1 VRTASR
7 RARRL
12 GGLLLVA
19 ATVLWALLRRRANAV
34 RWVEP
39 PATTPPTGMTR
50 PAGAVPDERDEPGA
64 PGELPGDVL
73 ATDAGLTELPEAGTE
88 GPAVEAAVEAAAVE
102 DRAVGG
108 SAVEGL
114 AAGSAVGASADAV
127 EDLAVGGS
135 AVEGSAAGS
144 AVGGSADAVEELPA
158 DTVDETRVAEIL
170 AESPDADVV
179 VVDEATYELA
189 VADAAPDPSRPADP
203 PSAVA
208 EAEVVATG
216 PAAAQPSDD
225 ATEAELEDAAT
236 ERSRSVP
243 MPTFSEAPTAE
254 IPAVTDDLRRIR
266 GIGPSMERTLQGIGI
281 VSYRQLALLD
291 GAELERVRGE
301 LTDFRGRIER
311 EDWVGQA
318 RALYREKY
326 GRDPS

>member
-1 VRTASR
+1 
-7 RARRL
+7 
-12 GGLLLVA
+12 
-19 ATVLWALLRRRANAV
+19 
-34 RWVEP
+34 
-39 PATTPPTGMTR
+39 
-50 PAGAVPDERDEPGA
+50 VPDEPDEPGA

-73 ATDAGLTELPEAGTE
+73 ATDAGLTELPEGGTE
-88 GPAVEAAVEAAAVE
+88 GPSVGGSAVE
-102 DRAVGG
+102 DRAVGDSTAGGSADAG
-108 SAVEGL
+108 SAVGWS
-114 AAGSAVGASADAV
+114 ADAGSAVGAAAV
-127 EDLAVGGS
+127 A
-135 AVEGSAAGS
+135 
-144 AVGGSADAVEELPA
+144 GSADAVEELPA

-203 PSAVA
+203 APAVA

-216 PAAAQPSDD
+216 PAAAEPSDD
-225 ATEAELEDAAT
+225 ATEAELEDAAA

>member
-1 VRTASR
+1 MRTASR

-19 ATVLWALLRRRANAV
+19 ATVLWAFLRRRANAV

-39 PATTPPTGMTR
+39 PATTRPTGMTR
-50 PAGAVPDERDEPGA
+50 PAEAGTGEPDEPGA

-73 ATDAGLTELPEAGTE
+73 ATDAGLTELPEAGS
-88 GPAVEAAVEAAAVE
+88 EAPP
-102 DRAVGG
+102 
-108 SAVEGL
+108 
-114 AAGSAVGASADAV
+114 
-127 EDLAVGGS
+127 
-135 AVEGSAAGS
+135 VEGSAVAGS
-144 AVGGSADAVEELPA
+144 DIAGLAGAGPADGVEELPA

-203 PSAVA
+203 APAVA
-208 EAEVVATG
+208 EAEVVASG
-216 PAAAQPSDD
+216 PAAAEPSDD
-225 ATEAELEDAAT
+225 ATEAELEDAAA

-318 RALYREKY
+318 RALHREKY

>member
-19 ATVLWALLRRRANAV
+19 ATVLWAFLRRRANAV

-39 PATTPPTGMTR
+39 PATTRPTGTTR
-50 PAGAVPDERDEPGA
+50 PAGAVPDEPDEPGA

-73 ATDAGLTELPEAGTE
+73 ATDAGLTELPEGGTE
-88 GPAVEAAVEAAAVE
+88 GPSVGGSAVE
-102 DRAVGG
+102 DRAVGDSTAGCSADAG
-108 SAVEGL
+108 SAVGRS
-114 AAGSAVGASADAV
+114 ADAGSAVGAAAV
-127 EDLAVGGS
+127 A
-135 AVEGSAAGS
+135 
-144 AVGGSADAVEELPA
+144 GSADAVEELPA

-203 PSAVA
+203 APAVA
-208 EAEVVATG
+208 GAEVVATG
-216 PAAAQPSDD
+216 PAAAEPSDD
-225 ATEAELEDAAT
+225 ATEAELEDAAA

>member
-1 VRTASR
+1 MRTASR

-19 ATVLWALLRRRANAV
+19 ATVLWAFLRRRANAV

-39 PATTPPTGMTR
+39 PATTRPTGMAR
-50 PAGAVPDERDEPGA
+50 PAGAVPDEPDEPGA

-73 ATDAGLTELPEAGTE
+73 ATDAGLTELPEAGSE
-88 GPAVEAAVEAAAVE
+88 GPAVEGAAVEGAAVGGAAVEGRAVE
-102 DRAVGG
+102 DRAVEG
-108 SAVEGL
+108 SGV
-114 AAGSAVGASADAV
+114 AGSV
-127 EDLAVGGS
+127 
-135 AVEGSAAGS
+135 
-144 AVGGSADAVEELPA
+144 DAVEELPA

-170 AESPDADVV
+170 AESADADVV

-203 PSAVA
+203 APAVA

-216 PAAAQPSDD
+216 PAAARPSDD
-225 ATEAELEDAAT
+225 ATEAELEDAAA

>member
-19 ATVLWALLRRRANAV
+19 ATVLWAFLRRRANAV

-39 PATTPPTGMTR
+39 PATTRPTGMTR
-50 PAGAVPDERDEPGA
+50 PVEAGPDEPGA

-73 ATDAGLTELPEAGTE
+73 ATDAGLTELPEGGTE
-88 GPAVEAAVEAAAVE
+88 GPSVGGSAVE
-102 DRAVGG
+102 DRAVGDSTAGGSADAG
-108 SAVEGL
+108 SAVGWS
-114 AAGSAVGASADAV
+114 ADAGSAVGAAAV
-127 EDLAVGGS
+127 A
-135 AVEGSAAGS
+135 
-144 AVGGSADAVEELPA
+144 GSADAVEELPA

-203 PSAVA
+203 APAVA

-216 PAAAQPSDD
+216 PAAAEPSDD
-225 ATEAELEDAAT
+225 ATEAELEDAAA

>member
-19 ATVLWALLRRRANAV
+19 ATVLWAFLRRRANAV

-39 PATTPPTGMTR
+39 PATTRPTGMAR
-50 PAGAVPDERDEPGA
+50 PAGAVPDEPDEPGA

-73 ATDAGLTELPEAGTE
+73 ATDAGLTELPEAGSE
-88 GPAVEAAVEAAAVE
+88 GPAVEGAAVEGAAVGGAAVEGRAVE
-102 DRAVGG
+102 DRAVEG
-108 SAVEGL
+108 SGV
-114 AAGSAVGASADAV
+114 AGSV
-127 EDLAVGGS
+127 
-135 AVEGSAAGS
+135 
-144 AVGGSADAVEELPA
+144 DAVEELPA

-203 PSAVA
+203 APAVA

-216 PAAAQPSDD
+216 PAAAEPSDD
-225 ATEAELEDAAT
+225 ATEAELEDAAA

>member
-19 ATVLWALLRRRANAV
+19 ATVLWAFLRRRANAV

-39 PATTPPTGMTR
+39 PATTRPTGTTR
-50 PAGAVPDERDEPGA
+50 PAGAVPDEPDEPGA

-73 ATDAGLTELPEAGTE
+73 ATDAGLTELPEGGTE
-88 GPAVEAAVEAAAVE
+88 GPSVGGSAVE
-102 DRAVGG
+102 DRAVGDSTAGG
-108 SAVEGL
+108 SAD
-114 AAGSAVGASADAV
+114 AGSAVGAAAV
-127 EDLAVGGS
+127 A
-135 AVEGSAAGS
+135 
-144 AVGGSADAVEELPA
+144 GSADAVEELPA

-203 PSAVA
+203 APAVA
-208 EAEVVATG
+208 GAEVVATG
-216 PAAAQPSDD
+216 PAAAEPSDA
-225 ATEAELEDAAT
+225 ATEAELEDAAA

>member
-1 VRTASR
+1 MKTTVFGVS
-7 RARRL
+7 
-12 GGLLLVA
+12 LVA
-19 ATVLWALLRRRANAV
+19 ILSKLAVNQLALRHLR
-34 RWVEP
+34 
-39 PATTPPTGMTR
+39 
-50 PAGAVPDERDEPGA
+50 
-64 PGELPGDVL
+64 DVL
-73 ATDAGLTELPEAGTE
+73 VVHRIPIFPPIGLDVREE
-88 GPAVEAAVEAAAVE
+88 PAVEEV
-102 DRAVGG
+102 
-108 SAVEGL
+108 
-114 AAGSAVGASADAV
+114 
-127 EDLAVGGS
+127 
-135 AVEGSAAGS
+135 
-144 AVGGSADAVEELPA
+144 PA

-203 PSAVA
+203 APA

-225 ATEAELEDAAT
+225 ATAAELEDAAA

>member
-1 VRTASR
+1 MRTASR

-19 ATVLWALLRRRANAV
+19 ATVLWAFLRRRANAV

-39 PATTPPTGMTR
+39 PATTRPTGTTR
-50 PAGAVPDERDEPGA
+50 PAGAVPDEPDEPGA
-64 PGELPGDVL
+64 RGELPGDVL
-73 ATDAGLTELPEAGTE
+73 ATDAGLTELPEGGTE
-88 GPAVEAAVEAAAVE
+88 GPSVGGSAVE
-102 DRAVGG
+102 DRAVGDSAAGG
-108 SAVEGL
+108 SADAGS
-114 AAGSAVGASADAV
+114 AAGRSADAGSAVGAAAV
-127 EDLAVGGS
+127 A
-135 AVEGSAAGS
+135 
-144 AVGGSADAVEELPA
+144 GSADAVEELPA

-203 PSAVA
+203 APAVA
-208 EAEVVATG
+208 EAEAVASG
-216 PAAAQPSDD
+216 PAAAKPSDD
-225 ATEAELEDAAT
+225 ATEAELEDAAA

>member
-1 VRTASR
+1 MRTASR

-19 ATVLWALLRRRANAV
+19 ATVLWAFLRRRANAV

-39 PATTPPTGMTR
+39 PATTRPTGMTQ
-50 PAGAVPDERDEPGA
+50 PAEAGPDEPDEPGA

-73 ATDAGLTELPEAGTE
+73 ATDAGLTELPGAGSEAP
-88 GPAVEAAVEAAAVE
+88 PAE
-102 DRAVGG
+102 G
-108 SAVEGL
+108 SAV
-114 AAGSAVGASADAV
+114 AGSAG
-127 EDLAVGGS
+127 
-135 AVEGSAAGS
+135 AGS
-144 AVGGSADAVEELPA
+144 AGAGSADGVEELPA

-203 PSAVA
+203 APAVA
-208 EAEVVATG
+208 EAEAVASG
-216 PAAAQPSDD
+216 PAAAEPSDD
-225 ATEAELEDAAT
+225 ATEAELEDAAA
-236 ERSRSVP
+236 ERSRTVP

>member
-1 VRTASR
+1 MRTASR

-19 ATVLWALLRRRANAV
+19 ATVLWAFLRRRANAV

-39 PATTPPTGMTR
+39 PPTTRPTGMAR
-50 PAGAVPDERDEPGA
+50 PAGAVPDEPDEPGA

-73 ATDAGLTELPEAGTE
+73 ATDAGLTELPEGGTE
-88 GPAVEAAVEAAAVE
+88 GPSVGGSAVE
-102 DRAVGG
+102 DRAVGDSTAGG
-108 SAVEGL
+108 SADAGS
-114 AAGSAVGASADAV
+114 AAGRSADAGSAVGAAAV
-127 EDLAVGGS
+127 A
-135 AVEGSAAGS
+135 
-144 AVGGSADAVEELPA
+144 GSADAVEELPA

-203 PSAVA
+203 APAVA

-216 PAAAQPSDD
+216 PAAARPSDD
-225 ATEAELEDAAT
+225 ATEAELEDAAA

>member
-1 VRTASR
+1 MA
-7 RARRL
+7 
-12 GGLLLVA
+12 
-19 ATVLWALLRRRANAV
+19 
-34 RWVEP
+34 
-39 PATTPPTGMTR
+39 R
-50 PAGAVPDERDEPGA
+50 PAGAVTDEPDEPGA

-73 ATDAGLTELPEAGTE
+73 ATDAGLTELPEAGSE
-88 GPAVEAAVEAAAVE
+88 GPAVEGAAVEGAAVGGAAVE
-102 DRAVGG
+102 DRAV
-108 SAVEGL
+108 
-114 AAGSAVGASADAV
+114 
-127 EDLAVGGS
+127 EDR
-135 AVEGSAAGS
+135 AVEGSGVAGS
-144 AVGGSADAVEELPA
+144 VDAVEELPA

-170 AESPDADVV
+170 AESADADVV

-203 PSAVA
+203 APAVA

-216 PAAAQPSDD
+216 PAAARPSDD
-225 ATEAELEDAAT
+225 ATEAELEDAAA

>member
-1 VRTASR
+1 
-7 RARRL
+7 
-12 GGLLLVA
+12 
-19 ATVLWALLRRRANAV
+19 
-34 RWVEP
+34 
-39 PATTPPTGMTR
+39 
-50 PAGAVPDERDEPGA
+50 VPDEPDEPGA

-73 ATDAGLTELPEAGTE
+73 ATDAGLTELPEGGTE
-88 GPAVEAAVEAAAVE
+88 GPSVGGSAVE
-102 DRAVGG
+102 DRAVGDSAAGG
-108 SAVEGL
+108 SADAGS
-114 AAGSAVGASADAV
+114 AAGRSADAGSAVGAAAV
-127 EDLAVGGS
+127 A
-135 AVEGSAAGS
+135 
-144 AVGGSADAVEELPA
+144 GSADAVEELPA

-203 PSAVA
+203 APAVA
-208 EAEVVATG
+208 GAEVVATG
-216 PAAAQPSDD
+216 PAAAEPSDD
-225 ATEAELEDAAT
+225 ATEAELEDAAA

>member
-1 VRTASR
+1 MRTASR

-19 ATVLWALLRRRANAV
+19 ATVLWAFLRRRANAV

-50 PAGAVPDERDEPGA
+50 PAGAVPDEPDEPGA

-73 ATDAGLTELPEAGTE
+73 ATDAGLTELPEGGTE
-88 GPAVEAAVEAAAVE
+88 GPSVGGSAVE
-102 DRAVGG
+102 DRAVGDSTAGGSADAG
-108 SAVEGL
+108 SAVGRS
-114 AAGSAVGASADAV
+114 ADAGSAVGAAAV
-127 EDLAVGGS
+127 A
-135 AVEGSAAGS
+135 
-144 AVGGSADAVEELPA
+144 GSADAVEELPA

-203 PSAVA
+203 APAVA

-216 PAAAQPSDD
+216 PAAAEPSDD
-225 ATEAELEDAAT
+225 ATEAELEDAAA

>member
-1 VRTASR
+1 
-7 RARRL
+7 
-12 GGLLLVA
+12 LLA
-19 ATVLWALLRRRANAV
+19 ATVWWAFMRRRANAV

-39 PATTPPTGMTR
+39 PATTRPTGTTR
-50 PAGAVPDERDEPGA
+50 PAGAVPDEPDEPGA

-73 ATDAGLTELPEAGTE
+73 ATDAGLTELPEGGTE
-88 GPAVEAAVEAAAVE
+88 GPSVGGSAVE
-102 DRAVGG
+102 DRAVGDSAAGG
-108 SAVEGL
+108 SADAGS
-114 AAGSAVGASADAV
+114 AAGRSADAGSAVGAAAV
-127 EDLAVGGS
+127 A
-135 AVEGSAAGS
+135 
-144 AVGGSADAVEELPA
+144 GSADAVEELPA

-203 PSAVA
+203 APAVA
-208 EAEVVATG
+208 GAEVVATG
-216 PAAAQPSDD
+216 PAAAEPSDD
-225 ATEAELEDAAT
+225 ATEAELEDAAA

>member
-19 ATVLWALLRRRANAV
+19 ATVLWAFLRRRANAV

-108 SAVEGL
+108 SAVE
-114 AAGSAVGASADAV
+114 AA
-127 EDLAVGGS
+127 
-135 AVEGSAAGS
+135 AVEGRT
-144 AVGGSADAVEELPA
+144 VGGSADAVEELPA

-203 PSAVA
+203 APAVA

-216 PAAAQPSDD
+216 PAAAEPSDD
-225 ATEAELEDAAT
+225 ATEAELEDAAA

>member
-108 SAVEGL
+108 SAVE
-114 AAGSAVGASADAV
+114 AA
-127 EDLAVGGS
+127 
-135 AVEGSAAGS
+135 AVEGRT
-144 AVGGSADAVEELPA
+144 VGGSADAVEELPA

-203 PSAVA
+203 APAVA
-208 EAEVVATG
+208 EAEVVAAG
-216 PAAAQPSDD
+216 PAAAEPSDD

>member
-1 VRTASR
+1 MRTASR

-19 ATVLWALLRRRANAV
+19 ATVLWAFLRRRANAV

-39 PATTPPTGMTR
+39 PATTRPTGMTR
-50 PAGAVPDERDEPGA
+50 PAGAVPDGPDGPDGPDEPGA

-88 GPAVEAAVEAAAVE
+88 GPAVGGAPVEAAAVE
-102 DRAVGG
+102 AGALGDRAVGDRAVGDSAVGSAVGG
-108 SAVEGL
+108 SAVG
-114 AAGSAVGASADAV
+114 D
-127 EDLAVGGS
+127 
-135 AVEGSAAGS
+135 S

-158 DTVDETRVAEIL
+158 DTVDETRVAGIL

-203 PSAVA
+203 APAVA

-216 PAAAQPSDD
+216 PAAAEPSDD
-225 ATEAELEDAAT
+225 ATEAELEDAAA

>member
-1 VRTASR
+1 MRTASR

-19 ATVLWALLRRRANAV
+19 ATVLWAFLRRRANAV

-39 PATTPPTGMTR
+39 PATTRPTGTTR
-50 PAGAVPDERDEPGA
+50 PAGAVPDEPDEPGA

-73 ATDAGLTELPEAGTE
+73 ATDAGLTELPEGGTE
-88 GPAVEAAVEAAAVE
+88 GPSVGGSAVE
-102 DRAVGG
+102 DRAVGDSTAGG
-108 SAVEGL
+108 SAD
-114 AAGSAVGASADAV
+114 AGSAVGAAAV
-127 EDLAVGGS
+127 A
-135 AVEGSAAGS
+135 
-144 AVGGSADAVEELPA
+144 GSADAVEELPA

-203 PSAVA
+203 APAVA

-216 PAAAQPSDD
+216 PAAAEPSDD
-225 ATEAELEDAAT
+225 ATEAELEDAAA

>member
-19 ATVLWALLRRRANAV
+19 ATVLWAFLRRRANAV

-39 PATTPPTGMTR
+39 PATTRQTGMTR
-50 PAGAVPDERDEPGA
+50 PAEAVPDEPDEPGT

-73 ATDAGLTELPEAGTE
+73 ATDAGLTELPEAGSE
-88 GPAVEAAVEAAAVE
+88 GAAV
-102 DRAVGG
+102 
-108 SAVEGL
+108 
-114 AAGSAVGASADAV
+114 AGSADAGSADA
-127 EDLAVGGS
+127 
-135 AVEGSAAGS
+135 
-144 AVGGSADAVEELPA
+144 GSADAVEELPA

-179 VVDEATYELA
+179 VVDEAAYELA

-203 PSAVA
+203 APAVA

-216 PAAAQPSDD
+216 PAAAEPSDD
-225 ATEAELEDAAT
+225 ATEAELEDAAA

>member
-19 ATVLWALLRRRANAV
+19 ATVLWAFLRRRANAV

-39 PATTPPTGMTR
+39 PATTRPTGTTR
-50 PAGAVPDERDEPGA
+50 PAGAVPDEPDEPGA

-73 ATDAGLTELPEAGTE
+73 ATDAGLTELPEGGTE
-88 GPAVEAAVEAAAVE
+88 GPSVGGSAVE
-102 DRAVGG
+102 DRAVGDSAAGG
-108 SAVEGL
+108 SADAGS
-114 AAGSAVGASADAV
+114 AAGRSADAGSAVGAAAV
-127 EDLAVGGS
+127 A
-135 AVEGSAAGS
+135 
-144 AVGGSADAVEELPA
+144 GSADAVEELPA

-203 PSAVA
+203 APAVA
-208 EAEVVATG
+208 GAEVVATG
-216 PAAAQPSDD
+216 PAAAEPSDA
-225 ATEAELEDAAT
+225 ATEAELEDAAA

>member
-1 VRTASR
+1 MRTASR

-19 ATVLWALLRRRANAV
+19 ATVLWAFLRRRANAV

-39 PATTPPTGMTR
+39 PATTRPTGTTR
-50 PAGAVPDERDEPGA
+50 PAGAVPDEPDEPGA

-73 ATDAGLTELPEAGTE
+73 ATDAGLTELPEGGTE
-88 GPAVEAAVEAAAVE
+88 GPSVGGSAVE

-108 SAVEGL
+108 SAVE
-114 AAGSAVGASADAV
+114 AA
-127 EDLAVGGS
+127 
-135 AVEGSAAGS
+135 AVEGRT
-144 AVGGSADAVEELPA
+144 VGGSADAVEELPA

-203 PSAVA
+203 APAVA
-208 EAEVVATG
+208 GAEVVATG
-216 PAAAQPSDD
+216 PAAAEPSDD
-225 ATEAELEDAAT
+225 ATEAELEDAAA

>member
-1 VRTASR
+1 MRTASR

-19 ATVLWALLRRRANAV
+19 ATVLWAFLRRRANAV

-39 PATTPPTGMTR
+39 PATTRPTGTTR
-50 PAGAVPDERDEPGA
+50 PAGAVPDEPDEPGA

-88 GPAVEAAVEAAAVE
+88 GPSVGGSAVE
-102 DRAVGG
+102 DRAVGDSAAGG
-108 SAVEGL
+108 SADAGS
-114 AAGSAVGASADAV
+114 AAGRSADAGSAVGAAAV
-127 EDLAVGGS
+127 A
-135 AVEGSAAGS
+135 
-144 AVGGSADAVEELPA
+144 GSADAVEELPA

-203 PSAVA
+203 APAVA
-208 EAEVVATG
+208 GAEVVATG
-216 PAAAQPSDD
+216 PAAAEPSDD
-225 ATEAELEDAAT
+225 ATEAELEDAAA

>member
-1 VRTASR
+1 MRTASR

-19 ATVLWALLRRRANAV
+19 ATVLWAFLRRRANAV

-39 PATTPPTGMTR
+39 PATTRPTGTTQ
-50 PAGAVPDERDEPGA
+50 PAGAVPDEPDEPGA

-73 ATDAGLTELPEAGTE
+73 ATDAGLTELPEGGTE
-88 GPAVEAAVEAAAVE
+88 GPSVGGSAVE
-102 DRAVGG
+102 DRAVGDSTAGG
-108 SAVEGL
+108 SADAGS
-114 AAGSAVGASADAV
+114 AAGRSADAGSAVGAAAV
-127 EDLAVGGS
+127 A
-135 AVEGSAAGS
+135 
-144 AVGGSADAVEELPA
+144 GSADAVEELPA

-203 PSAVA
+203 APAVA
-208 EAEVVATG
+208 GAEVVATG
-216 PAAAQPSDD
+216 PAAAEPSDD
-225 ATEAELEDAAT
+225 ATEAELEDAAA

>member
-1 VRTASR
+1 MRTASR

-19 ATVLWALLRRRANAV
+19 ATVLWAFLRRRANAV

-39 PATTPPTGMTR
+39 PATTRPTGTTR
-50 PAGAVPDERDEPGA
+50 PAGAVPDEPDEPGA
-64 PGELPGDVL
+64 RGELPGDVL
-73 ATDAGLTELPEAGTE
+73 ATDAGLTELPEGGTE
-88 GPAVEAAVEAAAVE
+88 GPSVGGSAVE
-102 DRAVGG
+102 DRAVGDSTAGG
-108 SAVEGL
+108 SADAGS
-114 AAGSAVGASADAV
+114 AAGRSADAGSAVGAAAV
-127 EDLAVGGS
+127 A
-135 AVEGSAAGS
+135 
-144 AVGGSADAVEELPA
+144 GSADAVEELPA

-203 PSAVA
+203 APAVA
-208 EAEVVATG
+208 GAEVVATG
-216 PAAAQPSDD
+216 PAAAEPSDD
-225 ATEAELEDAAT
+225 ATEAELEDAAA

>member
-1 VRTASR
+1 MRTASR

-19 ATVLWALLRRRANAV
+19 ATVLWAFLRRRANAV

-39 PATTPPTGMTR
+39 PATTRPTGMTR
-50 PAGAVPDERDEPGA
+50 PVEAGPDEPGA

-73 ATDAGLTELPEAGTE
+73 ATDAGLTELPEGGTE
-88 GPAVEAAVEAAAVE
+88 GPSVGGSAVE
-102 DRAVGG
+102 DRAVGDSTAGG
-108 SAVEGL
+108 SADAGS
-114 AAGSAVGASADAV
+114 AAGRSADAGSAVGAAAV
-127 EDLAVGGS
+127 A
-135 AVEGSAAGS
+135 
-144 AVGGSADAVEELPA
+144 GSADAVEELPA

-203 PSAVA
+203 APAVA

-216 PAAAQPSDD
+216 PAAAEPSDD
-225 ATEAELEDAAT
+225 ATEAELEDAAA